1 MGIHSFA
8 QAPQPQH
15 HHALAHAH
23 AHKQAHAH
31 HDKKHHQA
39 QPEMGIHLPHIPHPH
54 LPNIPHPQLPSKMS
68 VEAAK
73 EFIGGFIS
81 GITKADHFND
91 IAHCLQNG
99 E

>member
-15 HHALAHAH
+15 YHAHAH
-23 AHKQAHAH
+23 AHKPAHGH
-31 HDKKHHQA
+31 HDKKHLQA
-39 QPEMGIHLPHIPHPH
+39 QPEMGIN
-54 LPNIPHPQLPSKMS
+54 LPNMPHPQLPSKMS